1 MKKLLILLLFC
12 TLPLTACQSK
22 NEESSTIKTPETAAP
37 VDPQHADSAAK
48 TPETATDTASTQTP
62 EPTVEEQSPPTPPLT
77 ENFQGAPQ
85 LSLFPRAGAY
95 RPEDDDTNGLQFWR
109 TYIEHLLRTSGPL
122 KESDQSDNVKFGFRS
137 IKGIDSVG
145 IFSPI
150 AVKPATRYQV
160 SALFSCDLVE
170 GASAGIGVLE
180 FDEFQWIGEQFSES
194 MAREHQLGSQSGIR
208 LTGKVENQP
217 QRFDFTTG
225 AETGMIHL
233 VFFRDGTQDRNPVLI
248 DDIHIE
254 ELPAN

>member
-1 MKKLLILLLFC
+1 MKNLLILLLCC
-12 TLPLTACQSK
+12 TLPLMACQSK
-22 NEESSTIKTPETAAP
+22 KEEAPANQTLEPAAVAPPSSE
-37 VDPQHADSAAK
+37 SAMK
-48 TPETATDTASTQTP
+48 SPETATETEAAQ
-62 EPTVEEQSPPTPPLT
+62 PTETTIKEQIPPTPPLT

-95 RPEDDDTNGLQFWR
+95 RPEDDDVNGLQFWR

-150 AVKPATRYQV
+150 AVKPATRYRV
-160 SALFSCDLVE
+160 SALFSCDLAE

-180 FDEFQWIGEQFSES
+180 FDTFQWIGEQFSES
-194 MAREHQLGSQSGIR
+194 MSKEHQVGSQSGVN
-208 LTGKVENQP
+208 LTGKVENQR
-217 QRFDFTTG
+217 QSFDFTSG
-225 AETGMIHL
+225 AQTGMIHL
-233 VFFRDGTQDRNPVLI
+233 VFFREGTQDRNPVLI
-248 DDIHIE
+248 DDIRIE